1 MIACLKA
8 SREQI
13 WMEEEWH
20 GRTHLCFLISEDLY
34 RHFGPFL
41 WGYDETPLR
50 ASVENGQGKSQ
61 MRITQ
66 RQGDVNRPIMIA
78 DGSRTLSFLPLRRTC
93 PSCTILENIIRGKT
107 ERQKLYL
114 CVFCKQCSLFYT
126 SGSPFFPFPSS
137 LSLHRENEE
146 ERSLCEMPRC
156 SQSIVLL
163 AVRLN

>member
-1 MIACLKA
+1 MVGHIFAFLLVRACTNTLVLFYGG
-8 SREQI
+8 
-13 WMEEEWH
+13 H
-20 GRTHLCFLISEDLY
+20 
-34 RHFGPFL
+34 
-41 WGYDETPLR
+41 DETPLR

-66 RQGDVNRPIMIA
+66 RQGDVNRDIMIA
-78 DGSRTLSFLPLRRTC
+78 DGPRTLSPFPSQPTC

-107 ERQKLYL
+107 ERRKLYL

-126 SGSPFFPFPSS
+126 SGSPFFS
-137 LSLHRENEE
+137 LSFPISLSPHGEE
-146 ERSLCEMPRC
+146 EEEEESSLCEMPRC